1 MATWKSASYEG
12 RYLQLTIT
20 ETVNVAANTSTLN
33 WTLTSTGG
41 SANYY
46 TVDATTVTINGTQVY
61 YKARTAWDAK
71 VFPAAKGS
79 TSGSIT
85 VAHNAD
91 GKKSITVGF
100 STRVYIYGPQEY
112 GGSMTLTA
120 IDRTAPS
127 VTIAVSNIT
136 ASSMTIKA
144 TSSAT
149 ANRWWYSLNGGSS
162 WVEYNS
168 TDGTSKEKTVT
179 GLSPNT
185 SYTVQV
191 CARKKTNNVDG
202 YSGKSTVKTLGGA
215 VVNSV
220 STVTADNATVSII
233 INTTVYEASYSYTLA
248 IKNGSTTYLTIS
260 GLSWSK
266 GTANRTVT
274 LTAAQRTT
282 LLNAMASIKSFTG
295 TFAVT
300 TYSGSTQIG
309 STSSKTATVQTTSA
323 NSAPTLS
330 GFTYEDSYSTT
341 TNITGN
347 NQLFIQSHST
357 LKVTPGTATAKNG
370 ASITNFTASCNGVSK
385 SSTSNTAITVGK
397 IAKSG
402 SVSVTLTV
410 TDSRGYTA
418 SISKTI
424 TVIAYAKPKLS
435 SVTLRRTNE
444 IEAEMQLKFNGT
456 IAAISVDGTQ
466 KNSVQYVRYRYKKT
480 SETSYSGYY
489 SILSSTTRSGTSFSF
504 SNLELCN
511 LDAGA
516 SYDFHLQIQDRLFSL
531 SSLDVYFVVPQ
542 GTPLIALRKKKVGI
556 STPNPQATLDVGG
569 DMRVNGSPLADFVI
583 QQGTSGIWTYRKW
596 KSGIAECW
604 GRKSV
609 STVIANTWGN
619 LYTSGALSA
628 LNVSFPF
635 TFTAVP
641 TITANL
647 TCNGTGAILMV
658 SGSSP
663 TPSVSSTGV
672 YELARGSAAAGSA
685 TYWVN
690 FYVIGKV

>member
-1 MATWKSASYEG
+1 MATWQSASYEG

-127 VTIAVSNIT
+127 VTLAVSNIT

-191 CARKKTNNVDG
+191 CARKKSNNVDG

-220 STVTADNATVSII
+220 STVTADNATVSIT

-418 SISKTI
+418 SVSKNI

-444 IEAEMQLKFNGT
+444 IEAEMQLKFNGS
-456 IAAISVDGTQ
+456 ISAISVDGTQ

-480 SETSYSGYY
+480 SETSYSSYY

-504 SNLELCN
+504 SNLELCS
-511 LDAGA
+511 LDAGS

-556 STPNPQATLDVGG
+556 NTPNPQATLDVGG

-583 QQGTSGIWTYRKW
+583 QQGTSGIWTYRRW

-609 STVIANTWGN
+609 STAIANTWGN

-628 LNVSFPF
+628 LNVAFPF

-658 SGSSP
+658 PGSSP

-672 YELARGSAAAGSA
+672 YELTRGSAAAGSA